1 MARPE
6 VTGRKISTKTEREAD
21 RIIPGSPSADEEP
34 ADAEQADEEQADA
47 ERADARAASRP
58 EVAVQKIGAES
69 AKRTHRIRGPPSTY
83 AEKDAFSVAE
93 FCQRHGVSVQLF
105 YKFRDQMPA
114 TFRVGSRVLI
124 SREAAAE
131 WRRERETAA

>member
-6 VTGRKISTKTEREAD
+6 VTGRKSAPKLSVKLTALFLGRFRLTKRRRTQSRLTKS
-21 RIIPGSPSADEEP
+21 RLTQTGLTQRPP
-34 ADAEQADEEQADA
+34 
-47 ERADARAASRP
+47 RARKS
-58 EVAVQKIGAES
+58 QKIGAES

-114 TFRVGSRVLI
+114 TFRVGTRVLI

-131 WRRERETAA
+131 WRRERETA